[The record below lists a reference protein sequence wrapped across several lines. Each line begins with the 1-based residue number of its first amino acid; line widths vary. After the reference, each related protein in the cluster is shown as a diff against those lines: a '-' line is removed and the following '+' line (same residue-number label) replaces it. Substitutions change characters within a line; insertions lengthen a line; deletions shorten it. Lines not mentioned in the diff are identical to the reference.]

1 MEVMKKSQFEILQI
15 RELPSTIVRDNELS
29 KEDVAKSRL
38 SYLVVFQHQEGNEA
52 VAVHISLRYQTEKT
66 VLLQEGATLIAKID
80 KWGEMPKDDY
90 SLKHD
95 ERIVAFVDYGL
106 AFVGGMVFR
115 HVAGTA
121 LNSIV
126 PPQIKAEDIMENVVF
141 NTMPKQSEV
150 K

>member
-1 MEVMKKSQFEILQI
+1 MKKSQFEILQI

-29 KEDVAKSRL
+29 KEDVAKKRL

-66 VLLQEGATLIAKID
+66 VLLQEGASFIAKID
-80 KWGEMPKDDY
+80 HWGEMPKDDD

-141 NTMPKQSEV
+141 NTMPKQSEE

>member
-1 MEVMKKSQFEILQI
+1 MKKSQFEILQI

-38 SYLVVFQHQEGNEA
+38 SYLVVFQHQKGNEA

>member
-1 MEVMKKSQFEILQI
+1 MKKNQFEILQI
-15 RELPSTIVRDNELS
+15 RELPSSIVRDGEVS
-29 KEDVAKSRL
+29 KDDVANSRM

-52 VAVHISLRYQTEKT
+52 VAVHVSLRYQTDKI

-80 KWGEMPKDDY
+80 GWGEMAKDEE

-95 ERIVAFVDYGL
+95 EHIIAFVDYAL

-121 LNSIV
+121 LNGILPPHIV
-126 PPQIKAEDIMENVVF
+126 AANIMEHVVV
-141 NTMPKQSEV
+141 NAMPKQSE
-150 K
+150 KA

>member
-1 MEVMKKSQFEILQI
+1 MKKNQFEILQI
-15 RELPSTIVRDNELS
+15 RELPSTVVRDSELS

-80 KWGEMPKDDY
+80 GWDEMPKDDE

-95 ERIVAFVDYGL
+95 ERVLAFVDYGL

-121 LNSIV
+121 LNSIT
-126 PPQIKAEDIMENVVF
+126 PPQIMAKDIVEHVVF
-141 NTMPKQSEV
+141 NSMPKQAD
-150 K
+150 KA